1 MKKAAEDPPAPAPM
15 IATVLE
21 ALYHGS
27 PESMV
32 NALLLLPNHNQDGN
46 RNGRLKA
53 CAVPAATRT
62 YTVQRMSW
70 FA

>member
-1 MKKAAEDPPAPAPM
+1 MKNAVEDPPAPAPI

-21 ALYHGS
+21 ALYHGF

-32 NALLLLPNHNQDGN
+32 NASLVVPNHNQDGS
-46 RNGRLKA
+46 RNGRLSA

-62 YTVQRMSW
+62 YTVQRMS
-70 FA
+70 